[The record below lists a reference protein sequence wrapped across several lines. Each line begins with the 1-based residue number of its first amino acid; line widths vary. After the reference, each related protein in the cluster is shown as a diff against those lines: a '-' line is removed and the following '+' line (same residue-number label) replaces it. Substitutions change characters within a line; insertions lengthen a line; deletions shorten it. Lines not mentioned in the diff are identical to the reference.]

1 MKINSMKFL
10 LSVLLIFLI
19 AGFGAGLIFIE
30 IPSGNKEVVISLVS
44 ALTISLVTLINS
56 LIRKPNE

>member
-1 MKINSMKFL
+1 MKINSMKLL
-10 LSVLLIFLI
+10 LSVMLIFLI

-30 IPSGNKEVVISLVS
+30 IPAGNKEVVISLVS